1 MVYKQQISKVQSTI
15 NTLDN
20 IAVEVRDLTY
30 AERDL
35 LVQSHDH
42 LIKILREEEI
52 KYFQCESKGVLLGVM
67 LDIFK

>member
-1 MVYKQQISKVQSTI
+1 MVYKQLKSNVQSTI
-15 NTLDN
+15 NTLD

-35 LVQSHDH
+35 LVQSQDH
-42 LIKILREEEI
+42 LIKVLREEI
-52 KYFQCESKGVLLGVM
+52 KYFQSVKVKECYSETIM